1 MDRFPIYVITL
12 HMRQVAHRGLEE
24 NDKYNQMTDFNVT
37 SMSVVR
43 SGVLQLCTLITI
55 LRIDWAFDCNK
66 LNIVLRIKHRTVSGM
81 ILVK

>member
-1 MDRFPIYVITL
+1 
-12 HMRQVAHRGLEE
+12 MRQVAHRGLEE